1 MKNVNEEVEIAKAMY
16 GYNDCE
22 YTTSTEEDL
31 YPQEICD
38 CGERKRI
45 QDLMC
50 RHCQKM
56 TIDTFKSFMEKNFD
70 REQLEYLNEVLEGEY
85 LPDYILGKE

>member
-1 MKNVNEEVEIAKAMY
+1 MNVFLELDEIV
-16 GYNDCE
+16 DVIDD
-22 YTTSTEEDL
+22 DL
-31 YPQEICD
+31 YPQEICE

-50 RHCQKM
+50 NSCCKM
-56 TIDTFKSFMEKNFD
+56 TIDTFKAFMEKNFD

>member
-1 MKNVNEEVEIAKAMY
+1 MRREE
-16 GYNDCE
+16 D
-22 YTTSTEEDL
+22 DL
-31 YPQEICD
+31 YPQEICE
-38 CGERKRI
+38 CGARKRI